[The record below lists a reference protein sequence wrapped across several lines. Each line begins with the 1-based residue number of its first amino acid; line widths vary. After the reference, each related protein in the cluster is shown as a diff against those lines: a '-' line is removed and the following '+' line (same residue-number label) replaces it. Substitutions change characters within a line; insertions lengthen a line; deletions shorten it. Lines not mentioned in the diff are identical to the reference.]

1 LTSIQDNQRLE
12 DTLPGWAV
20 EMLQRI
26 SSVEAKVDM
35 LIAQQSVTKDYFKLV
50 ILAIGAMAALIGIK
64 LALPSV

>member
-1 LTSIQDNQRLE
+1 MTSIQDNQRLE